1 MSRYKNYDQLTNMTN
16 YINKNVPSKIM
27 NLGQQTKDDKPVYHT
42 WVGDQYD
49 TNNLTYVGW
58 DTTIQGYS
66 NYKYYFT
73 RENMENISKTITK
86 KLEDAGYYYIVSYDV
101 IGGVM
106 SDMMK
111 YHTPE
116 IGDIYTQYTIPQQK
130 VRDDIQNLNSRVINL
145 IVNSIIDEENARQWN
160 ESLDVWDTVYGDFNR
175 RGLRAHSIIRKK
187 DNDYM
192 KGQFNT
198 NY

>member
-1 MSRYKNYDQLTNMTN
+1 MSKYKNYDQLTNMTN
-16 YINKNVPSKIM
+16 YIDKNVPSKIM
-27 NLGQQTKDDKPVYHT
+27 NLGQQTKDNKPIYHT

-58 DTTIQGYS
+58 DTTTQGYS

-73 RENMENISKTITK
+73 RENMENISKNITK
-86 KLEDAGYYYIVSYDV
+86 KLEDSGYYYIVSYDV

-130 VRDDIQNLNSRVINL
+130 VRDDIENLNSRVINL

>member
-1 MSRYKNYDQLTNMTN
+1 MSRYKNYDQLTNMNN

>member
-1 MSRYKNYDQLTNMTN
+1 MSKYKNYDQLTNMNN

-27 NLGQQTKDDKPVYHT
+27 NLGQQTKDNKPIYHT

-58 DTTIQGYS
+58 DTTTQGYS

-86 KLEDAGYYYIVSYDV
+86 KLEDSGYYYIVSYDV

-130 VRDDIQNLNSRVINL
+130 VRDDIENLNSRVINL